1 MIVLKDEIEELTR
14 HPYVRSCEVKDK
26 LDFANKM
33 YRFVFHLR
41 DIVNKVGINE
51 HIKAIEC
58 GMDDWCEYINKIR
71 YNLYEDLETVE
82 KIQIVNYLNIVFRE
96 IMQFINYGKF
106 KTITRKLVE
115 HQYNKFP
122 LYPQYKYCKNKKKW
136 VIYLERNRIPDM
148 FMAVKD
154 TDYEP
159 QRMRDFLLNYYNNW
173 YEMWGNDEDTK
184 L

>member
-1 MIVLKDEIEELTR
+1 MIVLKDELDNLAK
-14 HPYVRSCEVKDK
+14 HPYVRNCKVEDK
-26 LDFANKM
+26 LDFANQV
-33 YRFVFHLR
+33 YRFIFHLR
-41 DIVNKVGINE
+41 DTVNKIGHNE
-51 HIKAIEC
+51 HITAIEC
-58 GMDDWCEYINKIR
+58 GFEDWCEYVNKIR
-71 YNLYEDLETVE
+71 CDVYNDLETVE

-96 IMQFINYGKF
+96 ILYFIENGRF
-106 KTITRKLVE
+106 NTITRKLVE

-136 VIYLERNRIPDM
+136 IIYLERNKIPDM